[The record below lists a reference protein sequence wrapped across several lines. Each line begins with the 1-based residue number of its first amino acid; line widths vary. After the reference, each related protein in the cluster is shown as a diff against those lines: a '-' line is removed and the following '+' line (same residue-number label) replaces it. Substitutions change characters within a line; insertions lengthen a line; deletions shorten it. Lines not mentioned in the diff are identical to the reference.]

1 MGRPF
6 DKHIDEQE
14 LNALVPSCI
23 DGKQRVY
30 RADSDSPSEAEC
42 HIASCAACREK
53 VAQYRRLV
61 HRMDIGAS
69 ALHAAEAGCPTDID
83 WHEVAAGLWPELRT
97 QQLISHAA
105 HCAHCGPLLH
115 AATSGDEPTPQ
126 EEEFLAQL
134 KAPSR
139 PALQSTRVP
148 ALANQRLSIWRQLWD
163 WKVLVPAG
171 AMVVLVAI
179 LILGRFAS
187 SSPLSGRDLAEFAAS
202 THRRHLRGNLALE
215 EQTDSQ
221 ALLNEWLHGKSQ
233 FALALPAS
241 SETPRERLPY
251 RIEGARLIGIRNKT
265 AAYIAYRMQP
275 DLISLIV
282 TPVSVAVASGGA
294 EVSFKNVTFHY
305 YSIEGYKV
313 VTWSVHG
320 LTYALVS
327 QEGNR
332 TQRSCMVC
340 HSTMRDRDLTNTP
353 TPLGDQKTLGATHL
367 R

>member
-23 DGKQRVY
+23 DDRQGVY
-30 RADSDSPSEAEC
+30 RQRSDSLRDAER
-42 HIASCAACREK
+42 HVASCAECEGK
-53 VAQYRRLV
+53 VEQYRRLV
-61 HRMDIGAS
+61 DRTFVGAS
-69 ALHAAEAGCPTDID
+69 AIHAPEAGCPTDID

-105 HCAHCGPLLH
+105 QCAHCGPLLH
-115 AATSGDEPTPQ
+115 AATLWDEPTPQ

-134 KAPSR
+134 KAPFR
-139 PALQSTRVP
+139 PALQPMRVP
-148 ALANQRLSIWRQLWD
+148 ALANQHLSNWQQLWD
-163 WKVLVPAG
+163 WKVLMPVG
-171 AMVVLVAI
+171 ALLVVVAI
-179 LILGRFAS
+179 LVAGRLS
-187 SSPLSGRDLAEFAAS
+187 PSPLCGRDLAQFAAS
-202 THRRHLRGNLALE
+202 THRQHLRGNLALE

-221 ALLNEWLHGKSQ
+221 ALLNEWLHGKSP
-233 FALALPAS
+233 FALALPAL
-241 SETPRERLPY
+241 SELPREPLPY
-251 RIEGARLIGIRNKT
+251 RIEGARLIGIRNNT

-275 DLISLIV
+275 DPVSLIV

-294 EVSFKNVTFHY
+294 EVSFKKVRFHY

-327 QEGNR
+327 REGNQ

-340 HSTMRDRDLTNTP
+340 HSTMRDRDLSNTP
-353 TPLGDQKTLGATHL
+353 TPLADQKTIGATYL
-367 R
+367 Q

>member
-1 MGRPF
+1 
-6 DKHIDEQE
+6 
-14 LNALVPSCI
+14 
-23 DGKQRVY
+23 
-30 RADSDSPSEAEC
+30 
-42 HIASCAACREK
+42 
-53 VAQYRRLV
+53 
-61 HRMDIGAS
+61 
-69 ALHAAEAGCPTDID
+69 
-83 WHEVAAGLWPELRT
+83 
-97 QQLISHAA
+97 
-105 HCAHCGPLLH
+105 
-115 AATSGDEPTPQ
+115 
-126 EEEFLAQL
+126 
-134 KAPSR
+134 
-139 PALQSTRVP
+139 
-148 ALANQRLSIWRQLWD
+148 
-163 WKVLVPAG
+163 VLVPAG
-171 AMVVLVAI
+171 ALLAVVAI
-179 LILGRFAS
+179 LIAGRLS
-187 SSPLSGRDLAEFAAS
+187 TSSPLSGRDVAQFAAS
-202 THRRHLRGNLALE
+202 IHRQHLRGNLALE

-221 ALLNEWLHGKSQ
+221 ALLDEWLHRKSQ

-241 SETPRERLPY
+241 SEMPREPLPY
-251 RIEGARLIGIRNKT
+251 RIEGARLIGIHDKG

-294 EVSFKNVTFHY
+294 EVSFKKVTFHY

-353 TPLGDQKTLGATHL
+353 TPLGDQRTLGVTHL